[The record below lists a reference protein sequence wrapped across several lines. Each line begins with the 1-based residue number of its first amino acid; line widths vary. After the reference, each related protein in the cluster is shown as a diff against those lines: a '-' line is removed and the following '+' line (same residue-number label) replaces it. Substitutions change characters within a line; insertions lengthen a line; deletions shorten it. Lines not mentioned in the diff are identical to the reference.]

1 MTQRI
6 YTDRSRVQTADR
18 CKRRRLL
25 EYHWNGTGIV
35 PSRMPLPLAVGI
47 AEHAGQAVLVWDGQQ
62 AVYKYGDVDQV
73 PLVAWREVEDNA
85 VHAALLEFSQ
95 FSQSMEVD
103 TTESAA
109 MQPTP
114 AADVFQQQVVAQARE
129 LGMDEGAIAGLAR
142 DPAVARSEFDRYLA
156 AEQAALVEG
165 MVRAYA
171 RRRLQ
176 PLLSQ
181 FEVLEVERE
190 GEWKLS
196 EVEHDWGENEFGSTV
211 CLRCGQSILSGLDR
225 ATNKPVGGPDRV
237 CYELWFMSCPDALLR
252 ERQSNELYV
261 LSYKTTATWDVRK
274 ARDIE
279 HDMQGLSEGVE
290 VERRLGEWWQQIDL
304 ILRDEDKDFDLLM
317 PTEGGVRL
325 AWYAQNQGISMPILR
340 FLAYLAAPPRIHAIR
355 YEFLLKGY
363 RAEDKELSARLG
375 ITAWTQRSHLVRQYV
390 ATSVPKK
397 GDGGYRVGDV
407 AWSWNYFRVEDD
419 KDSKLAWQNWHSR
432 PVWEGYHVRSGED
445 LSVHEVPGDGVKAWI
460 DALDASELLMSGE
473 DSTVGLAPRTLG
485 WKSPAQAMG
494 VTKEH
499 PLDAVFTIEG
509 LDGRPTQAITVWRSD
524 DDLRDWVESTE
535 AQERRVAAAVALVNA
550 SSDPGERRSLLNI
563 HFHMN
568 RTACEYPST
577 CPFVKVCYAGAE
589 MKADPLAVG
598 AGMFKRRIPN
608 HPAEAK

>member
-1 MTQRI
+1 MTTKI
-6 YTDRSRVQTADR
+6 FTDRSRIIDFQR
-18 CKRRRLL
+18 CNRKRWLT
-25 EYHWNGTGIV
+25 YHQDSTGIV
-35 PSRMPLPLAVGI
+35 PARMPLPLAVG
-47 AEHAGQAVLVWDGQQ
+47 L
-62 AVYKYGDVDQV
+62 
-73 PLVAWREVEDNA
+73 A
-85 VHAALLEFSQ
+85 VHSGLEVLLREGQRHIDRYIASAVPPSDYEGLLANSQMEDSAVAAALSEFQQ
-95 FSQSMEVD
+95 FASALD
-103 TTESAA
+103 LDATESAA
-109 MQPTP
+109 MQPTL

-129 LGMDEGAIAGLAR
+129 LGMDEAAVAGLAR

-196 EVEHDWGENEFGSTV
+196 EWPGHH
-211 CLRCGQSILSGLDR
+211 ILDR
-225 ATNKPVGGPDRV
+225 GECIHCHVHMDHVIRLGKNLEEWMRGDCPCNTT
-237 CYELWFMSCPDALLR
+237 ELWFMSRPDALLR
-252 ERQSNELYV
+252 ERQSNELYL

-290 VERRLGEWWQQIDL
+290 VERRLGEWWQVLHANTGQAELREKGGLLWKDL
-304 ILRDEDKDFDLLM
+304 TIPIENFLRSC
-317 PTEGGVRL
+317 P
-325 AWYAQNQGISMPILR
+325 
-340 FLAYLAAPPRIHAIR
+340 APPRIHAIR

-407 AWSWNYFRVEDD
+407 CWSWEFYRPEDD

-432 PVWEGYHVRSGED
+432 PVWDDVVTEWADASKTME
-445 LSVHEVPGDGVKAWI
+445 AWI

-473 DSTVGLAPRTLG
+473 DSTVGLQPRVLG

-499 PLDAVFTIEG
+499 PLDEVFVPPVTI
-509 LDGRPTQAITVWRSD
+509 WRSD
-524 DDLRDWVESTE
+524 DDLRDWVESVE
-535 AQERRVAAAVALVNA
+535 AQERKIAEAVALVQA
-550 SSDPGERRSLLNI
+550 STDPGERRSLLNI
-563 HFHMN
+563 HFPMV
-568 RTACEYPST
+568 RTACEFPT
-577 CPFVKVCYAGAE
+577 QCPFAHPRTGVCYAGAE
-589 MKADPLAVG
+589 MKNDPLRVG
-598 AGMFKRRIPN
+598 DGAYKRRVPN
-608 HPAEAK
+608 HPAELVNIK